1 MKHKKSGFLT
11 GLIII
16 FLIAG
21 LLTETVY
28 ADSRTTSAENEVPAS
43 LYVAASDA
51 SGSSTAS
58 GQPSNPGTVSAGTES
73 QATPEAVPV
82 PMVLISR
89 DDLANP
95 LTGGETRTFRV
106 YFRNLGDRTLKS
118 PVASFSPSDALSLT
132 GGASSFA
139 LPDIPAGG
147 TGSISLTIEAAASIT
162 AAGQSI
168 GTELRFYYNNNV
180 SDVQGSVSDKIS
192 IPVSITSASAQPVI
206 LVSRSDAAAPISS
219 GEVRDVTLNF
229 QNAGNTPVSS
239 LVATV
244 TPSDGL
250 TILNDNSSFLLS
262 SLGPGETASITVRIQ
277 AAKEIASSNQSLS
290 TDLKFNYLSGGTL
303 SQGTASDRVG
313 IPASVTVQVTPG
325 AQIEASVP
333 NIIISS
339 YTYGDAQVTA
349 GSKFKLKA
357 TFTNT
362 GKMKIGN
369 IVAAVDGGESF
380 SIDGT
385 TNSFFYSSVDAGASV
400 TQEIPMQALPTAKT
414 GAQSIGF
421 SFKYEYADS
430 QKRSSATAEIKISV
444 PVYQPDR
451 FQINAP
457 VLPEKVTM
465 GEETVLTLA
474 YVNKG
479 KGDVANVEASV
490 DGSGVD
496 TPAKTQYIG
505 NVAAGAS
512 GNIGFSLTPN
522 QTGDIKITLKVSYEG
537 VDQQVVTKEFPLT
550 LHAGEAIPAADSM
563 SEPAESEA
571 SFPWGWLIAGVA
583 CAVIFAAVVFILL
596 KKKKAKKTENWEEWD
611 ENEETGAS
619 DDSGADEI
627 NSEDSNSP
635 EEKY

>member
-1 MKHKKSGFLT
+1 MKHKKSRFLT
-11 GLIII
+11 GLIVL
-16 FLIAG
+16 FLAAG

-28 ADSRTTSAENEVPAS
+28 ADSRISSAENEAPAS
-43 LYVAASDA
+43 PYAAASDT
-51 SGSSTAS
+51 SGSSAAS
-58 GQPSNPGTVSAGTES
+58 GQPENPGTVSAGTES

-95 LTGGETRTFRV
+95 LTGGETRTFNV

-118 PVASFSPSDALSLT
+118 PVASFSPSDALTVT
-132 GGASSFA
+132 GGASSFV

-147 TGSISLTIEAAASIT
+147 TGSISLSIEAAASIT
-162 AAGQSI
+162 AAGQSLS
-168 GTELRFYYNNNV
+168 TELRFYYNNNV
-180 SDVQGSVSDKIS
+180 TDVQGSVSDKIS

-262 SLGPGETASITVRIQ
+262 SLAPGETAGITVKIQ

-313 IPASVTVQVTPG
+313 IPASVTVQVTPA

-421 SFKYEYADS
+421 SFKYEYTDS

-550 LHAGEAIPAADSM
+550 LHAGEVIPAADSM
-563 SEPAESEA
+563 SEPEESEA
-571 SFPWGWLIAGVA
+571 TFPWGWLIAGAV
-583 CAVIFAAVVFILL
+583 CAVIFTAAVFILL
-596 KKKKAKKTENWEEWD
+596 KKKKSKKTENWEEWD

-627 NSEDSNSP
+627 NSEDINSP